1 MNVPINRK
9 LILNILLFVVMIGII
24 IFVIR
29 DSLSDIFTELGKTSL
44 PVLIGVTGLGIVS
57 QIIEG
62 YTIKNIAGE
71 FNPDFT
77 IRDGFFASAYSTFY
91 RVITF
96 GTGSIVAE
104 VIYYH
109 KKDLK
114 YSEGT
119 GSSALRMIT
128 YKMALIVWGVFFLIV
143 KSDAIQDV
151 IANGIFWVLAGMLV
165 TLLIMAILLLLSLN
179 INAQVVL
186 VLICNRIFKRQK
198 LRDIVD
204 KVNNQVYSLRGAI
217 QTFIRDRKA
226 VIRVFFSNMAK
237 LAAWYF
243 MPYFILVQDYPN
255 IDIWLTVALISFTV
269 ILGGILPAPG
279 GIGGIEFVYV
289 LLFRNVVGR
298 VDAVSSL
305 LLYRYATYLL
315 PFLIGMVYVLFNK
328 QKEINHEIKEA
339 KKEVND

>member
-226 VIRVFFSNMAK
+226 VIRVFSQTWQSWQPGIFC
-237 LAAWYF
+237 
-243 MPYFILVQDYPN
+243 
-255 IDIWLTVALISFTV
+255 LT
-269 ILGGILPAPG
+269 
-279 GIGGIEFVYV
+279 
-289 LLFRNVVGR
+289 LF
-298 VDAVSSL
+298 
-305 LLYRYATYLL
+305 
-315 PFLIGMVYVLFNK
+315 
-328 QKEINHEIKEA
+328 
-339 KKEVND
+339 